1 MIFYRPQ
8 TKLRKGSVFTS
19 VCQEFCPQGGGRCT
33 APWQTPPGQTPPGQT
48 PRSDTPPQKS
58 DGLCNGRY
66 ASYWNAFLLKL
77 CSVSVQPSDL
87 TDFFIHER
95 ISSFTCDN
103 YGVPQLYVTEQTHA
117 LQVNSFRLLDFSFLG
132 LQYLLH

>member
-19 VCQEFCPQGGGRCT
+19 VCQEFCPRGGEMYSPL
-33 APWQTPPGQTPPGQT
+33 ADT
-48 PRSDTPPQKS
+48 PRADTPWADPPVRHPPPKS

-87 TDFFIHER
+87 TDLFIHER
-95 ISSFTCDN
+95 IPSFTCDN